1 MPRRRAAAIDLHP
14 QPIGFRVWHY
24 GGDPAG
30 MTQAHSHPDLEMNF
44 LTRGWIR
51 YAFGGRMIT
60 IEPGRMALFWAS
72 IPHQSIDADAD
83 TRGVWFTLPLPQLL
97 SWNLPRKLDERL
109 LRGEFV
115 MARADAAADA
125 SDRFLMQRWVED
137 YNAPDPERRRT
148 LLLEIEARL
157 RRLAEDSAQ
166 EPARS
171 KRLRPEPGI
180 ESALDFLHR
189 NYREAVTADDIG
201 RAAGFHPKYLM
212 RVFKRTLGLSAG
224 EYLMRLRVSHAQW
237 LLIATDKSTLEI
249 AFASGFQSLAPFYQ
263 AFRKVTNGVSP
274 IPYRKKARA
283 GQQP

>member
-1 MPRRRAAAIDLHP
+1 MKRPAPTIDLHP
-14 QPIGFRVWHY
+14 KPIGFRVWFY

-51 YAFGGRMIT
+51 YAFGGQIVT

-72 IPHQSIDADAD
+72 IPHQSIDADSD

-97 SWNLPRKLDERL
+97 SWSLPRKLDERL

-115 MARADAAADA
+115 MARADRDGGDA
-125 SDRFLMQRWVED
+125 DRFLTQRWVAD
-137 YNAPDPERRRT
+137 YNHPDPERRRT

-157 RRLAEDSAQ
+157 RRLADETAPAQ
-166 EPARS
+166 TRS
-171 KRLRPEPGI
+171 KKLRPEPGI

-189 NYREAVTADDIG
+189 NYREEISAEDIG
-201 RAAGFHPKYLM
+201 RAAGWHPKYLM
-212 RVFKRTLGLSAG
+212 RIFKRTLGMSAG

-263 AFRKVTNGVSP
+263 AFRRVTNGLAP

-283 GQQP
+283 GQGP